1 MNFNEIKN
9 RFHTKTITINSA
21 HSNDDDE
28 TLRELI
34 FRNYFRYDQQQEQIL
49 DDLLRKRFIRND
61 FNEKQKKTFKIFVF
75 VFLRYELAKI
85 CGYSSYSHRALD
97 NTLLN
102 KPEHVTQYL
111 EQIMDAIRPLADRDI
126 KLMQILKNRLQSK
139 NQNQQIAPWDVA
151 RLEGKF
157 KSEVYVIS

>member
-1 MNFNEIKN
+1 M
-9 RFHTKTITINSA
+9 
-21 HSNDDDE
+21 
-28 TLRELI
+28 I
-34 FRNYFRYDQQQEQIL
+34 FRNYFRFDQQQEQIL
-49 DDLLRKRFIRND
+49 DDLLRKRFVRND
-61 FNEKQKKTFKIFVF
+61 FNKKKSFFISF
-75 VFLRYELAKI
+75 FLRYELAKI
-85 CGYSSYSHRALD
+85 CGYPSYSHRALD

-139 NQNQQIAPWDVA
+139 DQSQQIAPWDAA

-157 KSEVYVIS
+157 KSEVYVIFVY